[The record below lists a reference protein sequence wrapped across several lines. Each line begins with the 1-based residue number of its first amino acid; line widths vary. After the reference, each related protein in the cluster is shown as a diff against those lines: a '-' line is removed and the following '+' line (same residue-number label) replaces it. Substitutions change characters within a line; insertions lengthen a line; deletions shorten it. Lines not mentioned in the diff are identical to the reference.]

1 MDKQKESI
9 NNHTSLISQLKNLW
23 TYLNPRRRLQ
33 LGLLLTLMIFS
44 SLSEMVSLG
53 AIFPFLSALSN
64 SHVLFNK
71 PELKTLLI
79 FLQIET
85 SQEFIL
91 FLSIAFIVIILFA
104 NSLRLITL
112 SVRIRLAASIGA
124 DISSQ
129 IYRNTLHQPYS
140 FHVKQNTSDLI
151 QTVTGDTQALTNN
164 ILIPLLT
171 FCNDALLAPA
181 LIGTLVIIDGRIAL
195 GMALMLGIA
204 YIIIYRTRQ
213 KLLKQNSKVIVESGE
228 RRIKTVQ
235 EGIGGIRD
243 VLLDHRQHFF
253 VNTYVESERAYKKAT
268 SSNLIISQSPKYIM
282 EALAMGGI
290 ILLALNLGNNGDFSK
305 VIPVL
310 GSLVLGAKKLLPT
323 FQEGFF
329 SLAKI
334 QGSRASLSNVLVALS
349 RKIDLG
355 MENYSLNPLPF
366 DREIRLDGIWF
377 RYGEDTDWVLQDI
390 NLTIVAKTT
399 VAFVGT
405 TGSGKSTTAD
415 LILGLLQP
423 QKGKIMIDD
432 LLLEGE
438 RLYEWQKNIAHVPQS
453 IFLSDGS
460 IAENIAFGVPFDR
473 MDLAQVK
480 KVAKLAQIDHFIESL
495 PAQYNTYVGERGIR
509 LSGGQRQRIGIARA
523 LYGEASV
530 LVFDEATSAL
540 DGATEKEVMRAIE
553 SLSHQ
558 FTIILIA
565 HRLSTVEKCDRIF
578 ELNQG
583 QVITEGNYQELLDHS
598 TTFRRIARLI

>member
-1 MDKQKESI
+1 MNKQRENI
-9 NNHTSLISQLKNLW
+9 DNDTSLISQLKNLW
-23 TYLNPRRRLQ
+23 IYLNPRRRFQ
-33 LGLLLTLMIFS
+33 LGLLLILMIFS
-44 SLSEMVSLG
+44 SLSEMMSLG
-53 AIFPFLSALSN
+53 AIFPFLIALSN
-64 SHVLFNK
+64 SQVLFNQ
-71 PELKTLLI
+71 PEWKTLLI

-85 SQEFIL
+85 PQELIL
-91 FLSIAFIVIILFA
+91 FLSMVFIIIILFA
-104 NSLRLITL
+104 YSLRLLTL
-112 SVRIRLAASIGA
+112 YVRIRLGASIGA

-140 FHVKQNTSDLI
+140 FYLQHNTSNLI
-151 QTVTGDTQALTNN
+151 QIVTDDTEALTNN

-171 FCNDALLAPA
+171 FCNNALLAPA
-181 LIGTLVIIDGRIAL
+181 FIATLVFIDGKIAL
-195 GMALMLGIA
+195 GTVVMFGTA

-213 KLLKQNSKVIVESGE
+213 QLLKQNSKVIVESGE
-228 RRIKTVQ
+228 RKIKTVQ

-243 VLLDHRQHFF
+243 VLLDRRQHFF
-253 VNTYVESERAYKKAT
+253 EYTYVKSERAYQKAI

-282 EALAMGGI
+282 EALAISTI
-290 ILLALNLGNNGDFSK
+290 ILLALILNNKVDFSK
-305 VIPVL
+305 TVPVL

-334 QGSRASLSNVLVALS
+334 QGSRASLSKVLVALS
-349 RKIDLG
+349 RKIDFTT
-355 MENYSLNPLPF
+355 ENNSLNSLPF
-366 DREIRLDGIWF
+366 DREIKLDHLWF
-377 RYGEDTDWVLQDI
+377 RYGQDTDWILQDI

-405 TGSGKSTTAD
+405 TGSGKSTIAD

-438 RLYEWQKNIAHVPQS
+438 LLSQWQKNIAHVPQS
-453 IFLSDGS
+453 IFLSDSS
-460 IAENIAFGVPFDR
+460 IAENIAFGVPLDQI
-473 MDLAQVK
+473 DLKQVQ
-480 KVAKLAQIDHFIESL
+480 KVAKLAQIDRFIESL

-523 LYGEASV
+523 LYSQASV
-530 LVFDEATSAL
+530 IIFDEATSAL
-540 DGATEKEVMRAIE
+540 DNVTEKEVMRAIE

-578 ELNQG
+578 QLSQG
-583 QVITEGNYQELLDHS
+583 
-598 TTFRRIARLI
+598 RLVATD